1 MRATLFCVFFLLCV
15 SASIKAQQATLSAGG
30 SMQNSTG
37 SFSFS
42 LGQVVYLGA
51 SAPLQEGV
59 QQAYPGDSSSV
70 EISEIPLGPR
80 FLAVYP
86 NPFSERLQVD
96 IKESRLSPLDY
107 RLYNLAGAL
116 IKHGKISRNHAELT
130 LSQLPAGVYYLQ
142 LFHSSA
148 WQQSVKLLKR

>member
-1 MRATLFCVFFLLCV
+1 MRATLFCIFSLLCV
-15 SASIKAQQATLSAGG
+15 SASVQAQQATLSAGG

-42 LGQVVYLGA
+42 LGQVVYLGT
-51 SAPLQEGV
+51 SAALQEGV
-59 QQAYPGDSSSV
+59 QQAYPNDSSSV
-70 EISEIPLGPR
+70 EIQELPLAQNS
-80 FLAVYP
+80 LAVYP
-86 NPFSERLQVD
+86 NPFSQRVRVEID
-96 IKESRLSPLDY
+96 DPKLSPLDY

-142 LFHSSA
+142 LSHPSA